1 MVDVSIDMQGYRRGD
16 RHPPRLGVDNP
27 KPEVV
32 LAVNGQRKIVG
43 AALGNDVNLR
53 DFEGR
58 RALLLSNPIGVSRL
72 IEENQK
78 VYDLTLQY
86 CRQKMTAMPA
96 KGLPE

>member
-1 MVDVSIDMQGYRRGD
+1 MQGYRRGD
-16 RHPPRLGVDNP
+16 RHPPRLGVNNP
-27 KPEVV
+27 KPEAV
-32 LAVNGQRKIVG
+32 LAVNSQRKIVG

-58 RALLLSNPIGVSRL
+58 RALLLSNPIGVFRL

-78 VYDLTLQY
+78 VYDLASQSS
-86 CRQKMTAMPA
+86 RQKITTMPA